1 MLRNCVNLW
10 TFSNPEN
17 WLSGENLLFPCLWV
31 GGKIIPRIRLTSANV
46 LVEVEAELGNMR
58 GNGIQLRIEYGE
70 NIILRI
76 VYRIEYFTR

>member
-1 MLRNCVNLW
+1 M
-10 TFSNPEN
+10 
-17 WLSGENLLFPCLWV
+17 GG
-31 GGKIIPRIRLTSANV
+31 GGKIIPRIRLTLANV